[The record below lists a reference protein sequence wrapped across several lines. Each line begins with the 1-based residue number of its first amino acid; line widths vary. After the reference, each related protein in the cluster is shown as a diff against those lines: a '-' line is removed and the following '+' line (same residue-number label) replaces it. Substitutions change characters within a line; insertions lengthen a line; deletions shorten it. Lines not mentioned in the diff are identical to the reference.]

1 MKGSDIPAMTEDDWK
16 ILVSKQEIGML
27 VMMMVML
34 VVIVDSYDNDSDDD
48 VDAEYNGVWLVLY
61 LKSIYLDNGSFLTIH
76 LYFYLFIDVVFA
88 RTSPEQKLTIVKEFT
103 KAGNVTAMT
112 GKQSV

>member
-1 MKGSDIPAMTEDDWK
+1 VKGSDIPAMTEDDWK

-48 VDAEYNGVWLVLY
+48 VDAEYNGV
-61 LKSIYLDNGSFLTIH
+61 
-76 LYFYLFIDVVFA
+76 
-88 RTSPEQKLTIVKEFT
+88 
-103 KAGNVTAMT
+103 
-112 GKQSV
+112 